1 MIRQLSIFAENKK
14 GAMHRV
20 TQVLANANI
29 NMNTLVTNDS
39 AEYGII
45 RMLVNDTDRAVEAL
59 RAAGYLCRSEQ
70 VLAVEI
76 SDDVGSLNRLLGV
89 LADGNINIDY
99 LYVTYSLTSKLPYAI
114 LKTQD
119 MGEVEEFLAGR
130 GYRQVRDINQ

>member
-14 GAMHRV
+14 GAMGRI
-20 TQVLANANI
+20 TQVLYDAGI

-99 LYVTYSLTSKLPYAI
+99 LYVTYSLVSKLPYAI

-119 MGEVEEFLAGR
+119 MWEVEEFLAGR
-130 GYRQVRDINQ
+130 GYRQVQDING

>member
-1 MIRQLSIFAENKK
+1 MIRQISVFAENAK
-14 GAMHRV
+14 GTMKHI
-20 TQVLANANI
+20 TQVLEDARI
-29 NMNTLVTNDS
+29 NMSILITNDS

-89 LADGNINIDY
+89 LSDGNINIDY
-99 LYVTYSLTSKLPYAI
+99 LYVTYSLVSKLPYAI

-119 MGEVEEFLAGR
+119 MWEVEEFLAGR
-130 GYRQVRDINQ
+130 GYRQVQDING

>member
-1 MIRQLSIFAENKK
+1 MIRQISVFAENAEGTMK
-14 GAMHRV
+14 HI
-20 TQVLANANI
+20 TQVLEDARI
-29 NMNTLVTNDS
+29 SMSILITNDS

-59 RAAGYLCRSEQ
+59 QAAGYLCRSEQ

-89 LADGNINIDY
+89 LSDGNINIDY
-99 LYVTYSLTSKLPYAI
+99 LYVTYSLVSKLPYAI

-119 MGEVEEFLAGR
+119 MWEVEEFLAGR
-130 GYRQVRDINQ
+130 GYRQVRDING

>member
-1 MIRQLSIFAENKK
+1 MIRQISVFAEN
-14 GAMHRV
+14 AMGTMKHI
-20 TQVLANANI
+20 TQVLEDAGI
-29 NMNTLVTNDS
+29 SMSILITNDS

-45 RMLVNDTDRAVEAL
+45 RMLVNDTDRTVKAL
-59 RAAGYLCRSEQ
+59 REAGYLCRSEQ

-76 SDDVGSLNRLLGV
+76 SDDCGSLNRLLGA

-99 LYVTYSLTSKLPYAI
+99 LYVTYSLVSKLPYAI

-130 GYRQVRDINQ
+130 GYRQVQDING

>member
-1 MIRQLSIFAENKK
+1 MC
-14 GAMHRV
+14 
-20 TQVLANANI
+20 
-29 NMNTLVTNDS
+29 
-39 AEYGII
+39 
-45 RMLVNDTDRAVEAL
+45 RA
-59 RAAGYLCRSEQ
+59 EQ

-76 SDDVGSLNRLLGV
+76 SDAVGSLNRLLGV

>member
-1 MIRQLSIFAENKK
+1 MIRQISVFAEN
-14 GAMHRV
+14 AMGTMKHI
-20 TQVLANANI
+20 TQVLEDAQI
-29 NMNTLVTNDS
+29 NMSILITNDS

-45 RMLVNDTDRAVEAL
+45 RMLVNDTDRAVKVL
-59 RAAGYLCRSEQ
+59 RNAGYMCRAEQ

-76 SDDVGSLNRLLGV
+76 SDAVGSLNRLLGV